1 MAKQTGM
8 RGEDLNLSPTY
19 LVVPPDKYGVAR
31 AFTTPIQVT
40 EAGKIN
46 LWTDLTPIS
55 ENRLG
60 RSSTTAWYLASP
72 GSANPPSIVHAYIEG
87 QEGVYQESRVGFN
100 PDGIEFKA
108 RIDFGCAWVSYRGW
122 VKNIGA

>member
-1 MAKQTGM
+1 MDTDA
-8 RGEDLNLSPTY
+8 S
-19 LVVPPDKYGVAR
+19 PPDKFGLAR
-31 AFTTPIQVT
+31 VFTTPVQAT

-46 LWTDLTPIS
+46 LWTDLIPIS

-60 RSSTTAWYLASP
+60 RASATAWYIASA
-72 GSANPPSIVHAYIEG
+72 GASNPPSIVHAYIEG

-122 VKNIGA
+122 VKNNGA